1 MAAMTEPLIKHYQ
14 TVDTSTLQDGWMEV
28 AREIESSLMNSGA
41 VPGKDYTYLDLYKLA
56 QPIVLQQIEKGGINP

>member
-1 MAAMTEPLIKHYQ
+1 MVVMTEPLIKQYQ

-28 AREIESSLMNSGA
+28 AREIEASLMNSGA

-56 QPIVLQQIEKGGINP
+56 QPIVLKQIENGDINP